1 MDKVEKYSMKKEMK
15 KVALMALMMVSGL
28 PMAAQDLS
36 DILNSVMGGGSGSDV
51 VSTLTSVF
59 SSDKQ
64 ATAQNVVGTWTYME
78 PAIVFSSDNILARA
92 GSKIASDKIE
102 AKIQEQLSKY
112 GIKPGAFTMTF
123 NEDGT
128 FTETLSGKTTKGKW
142 TVKNSKLMLTIAGV
156 RALAITTQ
164 VSGRD
169 MQFVTDASKLLTF
182 FKTLGAKSSNS
193 QIKTVTSLM
202 KSING
207 MQAGITMRKN

>member
-1 MDKVEKYSMKKEMK
+1 MDKVKNHSMKKEMK

-123 NEDGT
+123 KEDGT
-128 FTETLSGKTTKGKW
+128 FTETLAGKTTKGKW
-142 TVKNSKLMLTIAGV
+142 TVKNSKLVLTIAGIK
-156 RALAITTQ
+156 ALNITTQ

-169 MQFVTDASKLLTF
+169 MQFVTDATKLLTF

-207 MQAGITMRKN
+207 MQAGITMRRN

>member
-15 KVALMALMMVSGL
+15 KVALTVLMMLAGL
-28 PMAAQDLS
+28 PMAAQDLN

-142 TVKNSKLMLTIAGV
+142 TVKNSKLMLTVAGV

-169 MQFVTDASKLLTF
+169 MQFVTDATKLLTF

>member
-1 MDKVEKYSMKKEMK
+1 MDKVEKYSMKKKMK

-28 PMAAQDLS
+28 PMAAQDLN

-142 TVKNSKLMLTIAGV
+142 TVKNSKLMLTVAGV

-169 MQFVTDASKLLTF
+169 MQFVTDATKLLTF

>member
-1 MDKVEKYSMKKEMK
+1 MDKVEKYSMKKKMK

-142 TVKNSKLMLTIAGV
+142 TVKNSKLMLTVAGV

-169 MQFVTDASKLLTF
+169 MQFVTDATKLLTF

-207 MQAGITMRKN
+207 MQAGITMRRN

>member
-1 MDKVEKYSMKKEMK
+1 MK

-28 PMAAQDLS
+28 QMAAQDLS

-142 TVKNSKLMLTIAGV
+142 TVKNSKLMLTVAGV

-169 MQFVTDASKLLTF
+169 MQFVTDATKLLTF

-207 MQAGITMRKN
+207 MQAGITMRRN

>member
-1 MDKVEKYSMKKEMK
+1 MDKVEKYSMKKKMK

-142 TVKNSKLMLTIAGV
+142 AVKNSKLMLTIAGV

-169 MQFVTDASKLLTF
+169 MQFVTDATKLLTF

-207 MQAGITMRKN
+207 MQAGITMRRN

>member
-1 MDKVEKYSMKKEMK
+1 MDKVEKYSMKKKMK

-142 TVKNSKLMLTIAGV
+142 TVKNSKLMLTVAGV

-169 MQFVTDASKLLTF
+169 MQFVTDATKLLTF